1 MGRGGSWETWRD
13 QGRINDGETS
23 PLPGREEGLRG
34 ILRGIRSSPSLETLE
49 QGMGKDGP

>member
-34 ILRGIRSSPSLETLE
+34 IRSLTLG

>member
-1 MGRGGSWETWRD
+1 MAAGRHGGIREELMT
-13 QGRINDGETS
+13 GETS

-34 ILRGIRSSPSLETLE
+34 ILRGIRSFPSLETLE